1 MAKKPGLNPPPI
13 DLIWSQPCVPADDPK
28 CVNRQSKTPDTFVL
42 PAVNRLDLPG
52 SLRRCLS
59 STNLIDASGSG
70 VRQKTRRITNWKNGA
85 MALRWAAAAF
95 VETEKN
101 YRRIMGYQQ
110 LWMLKAALDE
120 SLETNAFQS
129 KRPDP
134 FSPLLLYVGCQ
145 TKYVL

>member
-1 MAKKPGLNPPPI
+1 MKAAWKLSAKEGLVKLDQYADWLAADHPGAAASLREGI
-13 DLIWSQPCVPADDPK
+13 DEMFT
-28 CVNRQSKTPDTFVL
+28 VNQ
-42 PAVNRLDLPG
+42 LDLPG

-120 SLETNAFQS
+120 PLETSAANQPVAQQ
-129 KRPDP
+129 KKT
-134 FSPLLLYVGCQ
+134 G
-145 TKYVL
+145 